1 MLSQL
6 NRLGEEVLSQNEEGI
21 GFEIGLSLT
30 EKYYRYYFS
39 HVELSRAL
47 LKEIIWDLDY
57 YHTFNQTLFQSISH
71 NMVSIEKMPL
81 LLDCYFMTLITHLSR
96 VEPDVEL
103 ALKELNIKY
112 ENIMNE

>member
-1 MLSQL
+1 
-6 NRLGEEVLSQNEEGI
+6 
-21 GFEIGLSLT
+21 
-30 EKYYRYYFS
+30 
-39 HVELSRAL
+39 
-47 LKEIIWDLDY
+47 
-57 YHTFNQTLFQSISH
+57 
-71 NMVSIEKMPL
+71 MPL